1 MASPYRDHRSYSPL
15 RHTDSPSK
23 RTHSVDRASHSNSR
37 RNSPHTRPEEHSTA
51 SFLAYPVS
59 RVASSLYR
67 RLTEDLNG
75 HPRQQSLSTLQGN
88 TQATNGSN
96 GAIYTPNRTASPFA
110 PPPLTGLTLRGHKSP
125 KQQILSRGLAE
136 EIRLLLP
143 PRLQLAADWIL
154 AYSVETDGV
163 SLATLYD
170 RCMVYAGKGHGFV
183 LVVKDSSGGVSSA
196 SQYRKTKLNH
206 YRHLA
211 LI

>member
-1 MASPYRDHRSYSPL
+1 MASPYRDHRAYSPL
-15 RHTDSPSK
+15 RHTDSPN
-23 RTHSVDRASHSNSR
+23 RRAHSVDRAPHSNFR
-37 RNSPHTRPEEHSTA
+37 RNSPHSRPAENSTA

-75 HPRQQSLSTLQGN
+75 HLPQQPFSVLPGSTQTTDG
-88 TQATNGSN
+88 GN
-96 GAIYTPNRTASPFA
+96 GAIYNPKRTASPFA

-154 AYSVETDGV
+154 AYSIETDGV

-170 RCMVYAGKGHGFV
+170 RCSVYAGKGHGFV
-183 LVVKDSSGGVSSA
+183 LVVKDGSGGVSSA
-196 SQYRKTKLNH
+196 SQYCKAKLN
-206 YRHLA
+206 RHRHSGH
-211 LI
+211 I